1 MAERIIER
9 IIFASRWL
17 MAPFYLGLVLS
28 LAMLLF
34 KFLTQLY
41 HDLMALPAMRETD
54 AVLMVLR
61 LIDLS
66 LAGNLLLMVIFSG
79 YEGFVSRLHAE
90 DHEDRPDW
98 MGQLDFS
105 GLKLRLLG
113 SIVAIS
119 AIQLLAAFMDIQDV
133 SKTDVAWL
141 LAVHLGFV
149 VSAVLL
155 ALMDRLAAE
164 AHRVS

>member
-9 IIFASRWL
+9 FIFASRWL
-17 MAPFYLGLVLS
+17 MAPFYLGLVVS

-41 HDLMALPAMRETD
+41 QDFRVLPGMRETD

-66 LAGNLLLMVIFSG
+66 LAGNLVLMVIFSG
-79 YEGFVSRLHAE
+79 YEGFVSRLHTE
-90 DHEDRPDW
+90 DHVDRPDW

-119 AIQLLAAFMDIQDV
+119 AIQLLAAFMDIQDEN
-133 SKTDVAWL
+133 KTDVAWL
-141 LAVHLGFV
+141 LAIHLGFV

-155 ALMDRLAAE
+155 ALMDRLAAD
-164 AHRVS
+164 AHRAS